1 VSWKLA
7 YSTLGCPG
15 WTLEQAVAEAGRL
28 GYDGLE
34 LRLLDGEV
42 IEPDLPAVARQ
53 RVVGL
58 MRGSGLGLAAVDSS
72 IRLVA
77 DRPEEDIESDIRA
90 FLQLA
95 VEWSAP
101 VVRVFGGEVPAGT
114 TTDRAVVRAAGILNR
129 VAPDAERLGIG
140 VAIETHDAFSSAV
153 ALAGILDL
161 VPSAR
166 VGAIWDILHT
176 HRLDESPVQA
186 WAAIGGRVF
195 AVHVKDAVRQDGA
208 WQLVPLG
215 QGEVPARDCLAV
227 LRRGGYQ
234 GWLVVEWEKKWHPE
248 IADPEIALPH
258 EKDVLA
264 GWLAE
269 EAGVR

>member
-1 VSWKLA
+1 MNWKLA
-7 YSTLGCPG
+7 YSTLGCPA

-42 IEPDLPAVARQ
+42 IEPDLAMATRKRVA
-53 RVVGL
+53 GL
-58 MRGSGLGLAAVDSS
+58 LRASGLGLAAVDSS
-72 IRLVA
+72 VRLVA
-77 DRPEEDIESDIRA
+77 DRPEADIESDIRA
-90 FLQLA
+90 FLELA

-114 TTDRAVVRAAGILNR
+114 TDERAVERAAAILNR
-129 VAPDAERLGIG
+129 IAPEAERLGVG
-140 VAIETHDAFSSAV
+140 VAIETHDAFASAV
-153 ALAGILDL
+153 ALAGILKH
-161 VPSAR
+161 VPSAS

-176 HRLDESPVQA
+176 YRLGESPEQA

-195 AVHVKDAVRQDGA
+195 SVHVKDAVRQGGG

-215 QGEVPARDCLAV
+215 QGEVPGRECLAV

-248 IADPEIALPH
+248 IADPEVALPH
-258 EKDVLA
+258 EKYVLA